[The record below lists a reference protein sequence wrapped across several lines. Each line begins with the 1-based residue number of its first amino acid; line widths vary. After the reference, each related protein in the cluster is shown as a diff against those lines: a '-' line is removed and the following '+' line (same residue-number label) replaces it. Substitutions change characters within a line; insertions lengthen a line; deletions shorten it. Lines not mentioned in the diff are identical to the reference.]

1 MFHQCG
7 HGCMKPVIT
16 TDNYYDRPLTFY
28 LKQHVFEQ
36 NAWLYF
42 CDVFGMSVTYKIGHN
57 NFDGNYI

>member
-1 MFHQCG
+1 
-7 HGCMKPVIT
+7 MKPVIT